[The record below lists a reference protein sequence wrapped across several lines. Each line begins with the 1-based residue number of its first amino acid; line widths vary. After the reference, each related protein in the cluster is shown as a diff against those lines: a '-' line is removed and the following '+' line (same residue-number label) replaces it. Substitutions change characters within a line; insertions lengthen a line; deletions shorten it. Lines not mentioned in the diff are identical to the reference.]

1 MRSVSDS
8 IVNIEANNQE
18 LSFEQPKVP
27 YAGNNLTL
35 RENTFEQNLNFLTRY
50 ETYNLSGIFVIDLFS
65 QEKSDDTCKQQKN
78 DCNNC

>member
-50 ETYNLSGIFVIDLFS
+50 ETYNLSGIFVIDIYFLIKTDS
-65 QEKSDDTCKQQKN
+65 ACK
-78 DCNNC
+78 

>member
-1 MRSVSDS
+1 M
-8 IVNIEANNQE
+8 
-18 LSFEQPKVP
+18 P

-65 QEKSDDTCKQQKN
+65 QEKSDDTCK
-78 DCNNC
+78 